1 MMRGG
6 SGSPPGIDQEN
17 LPMAAAEN
25 LKLMQDLFARIAAG
39 DRTAFND
46 CLADD
51 VVMRVTGHYSWS
63 QTFVGK
69 AAVLRDLY
77 GYLGTLVAEGRR
89 TIPLRFIAGDDHVV
103 VEARG
108 EMRTKAGV
116 PYNNEYCLIYRLKDG
131 KIVEFREYCDSA
143 LTEAVLGKYPAARAQ
158 A

>member
-1 MMRGG
+1 V
-6 SGSPPGIDQEN
+6 
-17 LPMAAAEN
+17 AAAEN

-39 DRTAFND
+39 DRSAFVD

-77 GYLGTLVAEGRR
+77 GYLATLVAEGRR
-89 TIPLRFIAGDDHVV
+89 TIPLRVIAGDDHVV

-158 A
+158 S